1 MTPLPLAEPVELR
14 TENQIDSLCDAFET
28 EWRSGKRPKIEDY
41 LGETIAKGRATLLLE
56 LVRVDAYY
64 RLKHGETP
72 ELQEYLRRFPQDA
85 PDLSAGGLAQA
96 FAAPA
101 TSGSEER
108 ESIGTFDLLEMLGEG
123 AFGCVWKARDRKLDR
138 IVALKLPRGAGLNA
152 AKAAAF
158 LREAQA
164 AAQLRHPNIVAI
176 YGVERDERTA
186 YIISEYIDGV
196 NLKEWLKQ
204 NQPTFEDAA
213 RLSVKL
219 AEALAHAH
227 AQGVVHR
234 DMKPANILLDRAGEP
249 HITDFGLAKRLS
261 ADISIHSGQHVLGT
275 PAYMSPEQ
283 AAGDSKNVDPR
294 SDLYSLG
301 IILYELLT
309 GSRAFDGDQQ
319 TILRLVL
326 SAEPK
331 PPRQVRP
338 EIPASLETICLK
350 AIAKERD
357 QRYPSVQEF
366 AADLNRFLRS
376 EPVQARPPQ
385 AAHGGRQWT
394 RRRFA
399 GVALSAM
406 LPVGGYALW
415 SGVSGRREENFR
427 PVALQTEPVGAEIW
441 FIPLDKLTGEPDATR
456 IIHAGRSPVSLE
468 LAPGDY
474 LVEAVLDERRFH
486 EVYRHVPD
494 VTEVIAEGLVHRFS
508 TSLPGQPIVLPIIS
522 IPDAT
527 VTNGMARISGDS
539 KFALGRH
546 DQLLASSRYWKVPPF
561 YMDPFELTCGEF
573 RLNSD
578 GQLPQYLRAQSL
590 TDRHAIPLKF
600 DSAMV
605 VAEHLGKRLPDA
617 AEYEF
622 AATSGGT
629 RRYPWTGGTGEVAS
643 PVSFGPVDSFPL
655 DRVDLDPRVP
665 IFGLCS
671 NVAEWTINWASR
683 NPDDNDGA
691 KPESDAPGEYRI
703 VGGGN
708 ERVVEGDA
716 GVTEETRDPRA
727 RTSVW
732 RSKRK
737 PGIGARFVRSVKP
750 RLAFAD
756 FVRTLPEHTG
766 NPSFAVEQ
774 ATGPH

>member
-1 MTPLPLAEPVELR
+1 MTPLPLAEPVELQ
-14 TENQIDSLCDAFET
+14 TENQIDSICDAFET

-64 RLKHGETP
+64 RLQQGESP
-72 ELQEYLRRFPQDA
+72 ELQEYLRRFPHDA

-96 FAAPA
+96 FEAPP
-101 TSGSEER
+101 TSGFEER
-108 ESIGTFDLLEMLGEG
+108 QSIGTFDLLEMLGEG

-152 AKAAAF
+152 AEAAAF

-176 YGVERDERTA
+176 FGVERDERTA
-186 YIISEYIDGV
+186 YIVSEYIDGL

-261 ADISIHSGQHVLGT
+261 ADSSIHSGQHVLGT

-283 AAGDSKNVDPR
+283 AAGDSKNVGPR

-309 GSRAFDGDQQ
+309 GIRAFEGDQQ
-319 TILRLVL
+319 TILRQVL

-338 EIPASLETICLK
+338 EIPAGLETICLK

-357 QRYPSVQEF
+357 ERYPSVQEF

-376 EPVQARPPQ
+376 EPVQARPPR
-385 AAHGGRQWT
+385 ATHGGRQWT

-399 GVALSAM
+399 GVAVSA
-406 LPVGGYALW
+406 LIPLGGYALW
-415 SGVSGRREENFR
+415 SGFSGQRDENYR
-427 PVALQTEPVGAEIW
+427 PIELTTNPVGAEIW

-468 LAPGDY
+468 IAPGDY

-494 VTEVIAEGLVHRFS
+494 VTETLHEAVVHRFS
-508 TSLPGQPIVLPIIS
+508 TSRPGKPIVLPAVLIPAVSITEGMAHVAGAGRFAMGDQIHDS
-522 IPDAT
+522 SCLRQIPD
-527 VTNGMARISGDS
+527 
-539 KFALGRH
+539 
-546 DQLLASSRYWKVPPF
+546 F
-561 YMDPFELTCGEF
+561 YMDAFELTSGQF
-573 RLNSD
+573 RLELA
-578 GQLPQYLRAQSL
+578 GKLPPYLRVEDLPDS
-590 TDRHAIPLKF
+590 HAIPLRF
-600 DSAMV
+600 DGAMAA
-605 VAEHLGKRLPDA
+605 AEHIGKRLADE

-622 AATSGGT
+622 AATAGGT
-629 RRYPWTGGTGEVAS
+629 RRYPWTGLLAEVAS
-643 PVSFGPVDSFPL
+643 PASFGPVDSFPL
-655 DRVDLDPRVP
+655 DRVDLDPQVP

-671 NVAEWTINWASR
+671 NVAEWTITWASR
-683 NPDDNDGA
+683 NPHDDSGA
-691 KPESDAPGEYRI
+691 KPQTDSPGEYRI
-703 VGGGN
+703 VRGGN

-716 GVTEETRDPRA
+716 SITEEMRDPRA

-732 RSKRK
+732 RTKRK
-737 PGIGARFVRSVKP
+737 PGLGARFVRSAKP
-750 RLAFAD
+750 RLTIAD
-756 FVRTLPEHTG
+756 FVRALPE
-766 NPSFAVEQ
+766 PSENLR
-774 ATGPH
+774 ATGTLSEPARH